1 LQSKI
6 EIQAAQGGLT
16 LADIEEKFGVGRRTA
31 MRMRDAGKHTFPQI
45 EEVVTSER
53 TERWR
58 IPTGTLGRLAAY
70 SVEELT
76 ALQSAVRLMGRD
88 NWQVEAAELAEL
100 SAELGAL
107 LKQDVARGGN
117 RTWKRCWKPM
127 VLPTERGPAR

>member
-88 NWQVEAAELAEL
+88 NWQVEAAELAEPRPL
-100 SAELGAL
+100 IELGVVEEPRLAL
-107 LKQDVARGGN
+107 LSCREVRI
-117 RTWKRCWKPM
+117 R
-127 VLPTERGPAR
+127 